1 MSVYAFNTSSHTRP
15 SHIAADRQRL
25 QKAEGTVQ
33 ALREKIASLET
44 ELLANKKT
52 LTSSEAT
59 AATDKVYMHVY
70 MYLYPWHWIVHTA
83 QYCIE

>member
-1 MSVYAFNTSSHTRP
+1 M
-15 SHIAADRQRL
+15 
-25 QKAEGTVQ
+25 Q
-33 ALREKIASLET
+33 ALREKVTSLEM

-59 AATDKVYMHVY
+59 AATDKVYIHVTHMHVY